1 MQKLITETKLLMLIA
16 ILMSLVFLDSFMSM
30 YEKRW
35 QDQAVEHG
43 CGYYHPETERF
54 KWIDK

>member
-1 MQKLITETKLLMLIA
+1 MDKLTLRKDFLYFVLIA
-16 ILMSLVFLDSFMSM
+16 LYLYTLDSFLSM

-43 CGYYHPETERF
+43 CGYYHPETDRF